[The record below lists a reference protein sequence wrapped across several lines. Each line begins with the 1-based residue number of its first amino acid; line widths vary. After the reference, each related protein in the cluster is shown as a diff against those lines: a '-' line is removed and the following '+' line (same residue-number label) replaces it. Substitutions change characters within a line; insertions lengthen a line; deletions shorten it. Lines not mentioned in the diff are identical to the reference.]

1 METRHSHNAVLF
13 SYLQEVIVIAFC
25 IIVVPL
31 LYFATV
37 GFAGNENV
45 AIQSAV
51 APAAAVQAGEPIGSG
66 DGRIHVIP
74 TLSSPS
80 VKNGGQLKIQALVKA
95 VEGVK
100 QVEALIKPAGGEAAQ
115 PVDIIQ
121 LKPARMNMGGVS
133 RDATVGLW
141 QAEWDAHGLGE
152 GYYTVVLTVTDST
165 GHVFT
170 DRSLRF
176 SDPIAGNDTPGST
189 AYPNGGLRRLDAVTL
204 NSQENY
210 LTSAVIDTGA
220 GYAYFGTGSWPS
232 PGRVVKVAL
241 GAGANSP
248 SCVGAVTLNSV
259 EDRLYSAVID
269 PSAGYAY
276 FGTWT
281 SPGRVVK
288 VALGVGASP
297 PSRVGALTLNAGE
310 NLLTSAVI
318 DPSAGYA
325 YFGTYTSPG
334 RVVKID
340 LSPFSRVGAVTLNA
354 GEDYLLNSA
363 VIDST
368 AGYAYFG
375 TDTYSAVIDPTA
387 GYAYFGTFTDP
398 AGQVVKVALGAGA
411 SPPSR
416 VSAVTLNAEEDSL
429 LSVVIDPSA
438 GYAYFGTGSYPG
450 RVVRVG
456 LCQKGFVKA
465 TRFTMPEP
473 GAVTDVRFYSHDSAG
488 TLRLAIYEEGA
499 MKTLLWQSGQITN
512 TVTNGFVLSPISAG
526 TPTTLQLPAGTYW
539 LAWQVDTTKNVASY
553 TAGSSGDGFYALQSY
568 GTFPAEIGSA
578 ALTTTSEVWTEYI
591 TYVTLTGIQDWKRY

>member
-375 TDTYSAVIDPTA
+375 TDTSPGRVVKIDLSTFSRVGAVTLNSAENRLRSAVIDPTA
-387 GYAYFGTFTDP
+387 GYAYFGTGTGP
-398 AGQVVKVALGAGA
+398 GQVVKVSLGAGA
-411 SPPSR
+411 
-416 VSAVTLNAEEDSL
+416 
-429 LSVVIDPSA
+429 
-438 GYAYFGTGSYPG
+438 
-450 RVVRVG
+450 
-456 LCQKGFVKA
+456 K
-465 TRFTMPEP
+465 
-473 GAVTDVRFYSHDSAG
+473 
-488 TLRLAIYEEGA
+488 
-499 MKTLLWQSGQITN
+499 
-512 TVTNGFVLSPISAG
+512 
-526 TPTTLQLPAGTYW
+526 
-539 LAWQVDTTKNVASY
+539 
-553 TAGSSGDGFYALQSY
+553 
-568 GTFPAEIGSA
+568 
-578 ALTTTSEVWTEYI
+578 
-591 TYVTLTGIQDWKRY
+591 